1 MMQIGGRRALVTGG
15 QRGLGAAFT
24 AELLEHGAERVYVTA
39 REPQRGEDPRI
50 VALPLDVTSQ
60 ASVDRLAAVV
70 DDVSIVINNA
80 GVTGPVPVLGT
91 HVDGM
96 RAVFDT
102 NVFGP
107 VRVAEAM
114 APALARHESSA
125 LVNIHS
131 VLSWLAGAGAY
142 GASKAALWS
151 LTNSLRVELARQGTS
166 VIGVHLGLA
175 DTEMS
180 ARLNL
185 PKVTPAFVAARVID
199 GLERGDTEVLVDEIS
214 RDAKSILAGPVE
226 NLVFSW

>member
-1 MMQIGGRRALVTGG
+1 
-15 QRGLGAAFT
+15 
-24 AELLEHGAERVYVTA
+24 
-39 REPQRGEDPRI
+39 
-50 VALPLDVTSQ
+50 
-60 ASVDRLAAVV
+60 
-70 DDVSIVINNA
+70 
-80 GVTGPVPVLGT
+80 
-91 HVDGM
+91 M

-107 VRVAEAM
+107 VRVAQAM
-114 APALARHESSA
+114 APVLARRESSA

-180 ARLNL
+180 TRLDSA
-185 PKVTPAFVAARVID
+185 KVTPAFVAARVIE
-199 GLERGDTEVLVDEIS
+199 GLERGYAEVLVDDIS
-214 RDAKSILAGPVE
+214 RDMKSILAGPVE
-226 NLVFSW
+226 NVVFSL